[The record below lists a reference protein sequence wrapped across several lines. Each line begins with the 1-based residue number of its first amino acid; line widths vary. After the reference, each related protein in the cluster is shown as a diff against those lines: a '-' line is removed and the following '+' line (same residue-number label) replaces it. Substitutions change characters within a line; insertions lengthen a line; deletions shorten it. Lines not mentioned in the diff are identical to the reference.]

1 MYRLFVV
8 IFIFIFSF
16 TLFSQQCNPEKR
28 KSKRL
33 VKKIETLIQ
42 NKQYYEALYE
52 LKERDSSA
60 VFKMLKAEVFFNLGD
75 YYRAE
80 LESSNCI
87 AICADKFPKVYFFLG
102 YLSYKRGDYIESLK
116 YLDHPII
123 QNLKEPYFSNLLQ
136 ILEEA
141 RVLAKILSN
150 PVDFQPQLIKG
161 VSTKD
166 DEYLAVISPDQQ
178 YIFFTRRLM
187 KNDLNSFVSKTVE
200 EFMFA
205 DKKNGEF
212 DVGTVLGFPFN
223 IEDNEGGASIS
234 ADNKFLCYTKC
245 VRNKNGYNNCDI
257 YYVMKKDSVWSDIYP
272 FDKNISIKNSW
283 ESQPCVAADGNSII
297 FSSDRDGGYGGSDLY
312 EIRKIGNQWSD
323 PVNLGPVINSSS
335 DERSPFLH
343 IDGKTLYFSSNNF
356 PSLGGFDIF
365 FSKKDS
371 LYNWSTPQNIG
382 FPINSKFD
390 ETSLFVTTDGET
402 AYFASNN
409 LDGVGGWDIYSFKL
423 HDKAKPEKVLF
434 LNGYLIDDER
444 NVIDSIEIE
453 VKNVRTNEIEKI
465 SVLKG
470 SYVFYKNLKSTDDL
484 LITVKKNGYAFH
496 SSYISSDDTLFSSPS
511 ELNFELG
518 KIDNNKSFKID
529 NIYFDNNSY
538 QIKSLTK
545 QVLIEFVEYL
555 LINNSLVIEI
565 SGYTDNIGS
574 DLKNQ
579 LLSEKRAKSVF
590 DFLVLSGVSPGRIS
604 FKGYGEKYPVAS
616 NENEEGREKN
626 RRIEFKVINK

>member
-1 MYRLFVV
+1 MYRLFVI

-52 LKERDSSA
+52 LKKRDSSA

-80 LESSNCI
+80 LESYNCI
-87 AICADKFPKVYFFLG
+87 AICPDKFPKVYFFLG
-102 YLSYKRGDYIESLK
+102 YLSYKRGDYIKSLK
-116 YLDHPII
+116 YLDHPKI
-123 QNLKEPYFSNLLQ
+123 QNLKEPYFSNVLK
-136 ILEEA
+136 ILEKV

-187 KNDLNSFVSKTVE
+187 KNDFNSFVSKTVE
-200 EFMFA
+200 EFMIA
-205 DKKNGEF
+205 EKNNGEF
-212 DVGTVLGFPFN
+212 DMGTVLGFPFN

-234 ADNKFLCYTKC
+234 ANNKFLCYTKC

-257 YYVMKKDSVWSDIYP
+257 YYVIKKDSVWSDIYP
-272 FDKNISIKNSW
+272 FDKNICIKNSW

-297 FSSDRDGGYGGSDLY
+297 FSSDRDGGYGGADLY

-371 LYNWSTPQNIG
+371 LYSWSTPENIG

-402 AYFASNN
+402 AYFSSNN

-434 LNGYLIDDER
+434 LNGYLIDDQR
-444 NVIDSIEIE
+444 NFIDSIEIE

-465 SVLKG
+465 SVSKG
-470 SYVFYKNLKSTDDL
+470 SYLFYKNLKSTDDL

-496 SSYISSDDTLFSSPS
+496 SSYISSDDTLFNSPS
-511 ELNFELG
+511 QLNFELG

-538 QIKSLTK
+538 EIKSLTQ

-565 SGYTDNIGS
+565 SGYTDNIGG

-590 DFLVLSGVSPGRIS
+590 DFLVLNGVSPDRIF
-604 FKGYGEKYPVAS
+604 FKGYGERYPVAS